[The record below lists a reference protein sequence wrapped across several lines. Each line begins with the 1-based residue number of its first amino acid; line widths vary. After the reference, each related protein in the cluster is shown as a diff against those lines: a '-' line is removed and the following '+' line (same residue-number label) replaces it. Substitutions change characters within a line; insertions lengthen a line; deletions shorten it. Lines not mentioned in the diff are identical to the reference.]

1 MAEPQPY
8 AYMPQEA
15 FFGLDGH
22 VDMPA
27 MSMMTKTNTNTTN
40 TAI

>member
-1 MAEPQPY
+1 MNFVT
-8 AYMPQEA
+8 MLA
-15 FFGLDGH
+15 FANSA